1 LPALAGFFLW
11 NNYGYET
18 ENQEQME

>member
-18 ENQEQME
+18 KNQEQME